1 MIEHKRTGPLDLITW
16 GISRVTMWLPLF
28 IVSIIFL
35 EVVLRYVFQSPTIWV
50 NETSLWV
57 AGMVYLTAGLYSMQ
71 QRSHIRIFILYDL
84 APRWLRRV
92 FDVISTICVCIF
104 AFAVIWG
111 AFDDAVGKFMT
122 WERFGTKFDPPIPAT
137 LYPLILITM
146 FLLAIQSVSNLIYDW
161 NTDQGERQHIEDLGD
176 LLQDIG
182 ADHIDARPTGST
194 EDHPM
199 DEPTDHGQK

>member
-1 MIEHKRTGPLDLITW
+1 MVEHERTGPLDLLTW
-16 GISRVTMWLPLF
+16 GLSRITMWLPVF

-35 EVVLRYVFQSPTIWV
+35 EVLLRYVFEAPTLWV

-57 AGMVYLTAGLYSMQ
+57 AGAVYMTAGLYSMQ

-84 APRWLRRV
+84 APMWMRRL
-92 FDVISTICVCIF
+92 FDVLSTICVCIF

-111 AFDDAVGKFMT
+111 SFDDAVTKFMT

-146 FLLAIQSVSNLIYDW
+146 FLLAIQSVSNLLYDW
-161 NTDQGERQHIEDLGD
+161 NTDQGERQYVEDIDD
-176 LLQDIG
+176 LLEDVG
-182 ADHIDARPTGST
+182 ADHLEARPAGETS
-194 EDHPM
+194 DHPNI
-199 DEPTDHGQK
+199 DDADTKE